1 MLKKIAF
8 AAALAI
14 LSTSSFAAENPS
26 VYAGVDVGS
35 TKLDGFSDR
44 ETSFGGFIGYQFHQ
58 NMAVELGYRSLADF
72 DTVVSG
78 TKVGVKLNQTAVSFI
93 GTLPLSSGFNV
104 FGRLGYNHLEAKG
117 SVSGFSAADSTNGV
131 LYGVGVGYAFNA
143 KIAARVEVQKPSSD
157 SSNVSIGVSY
167 KF

>member
-1 MLKKIAF
+1 MFKKIAF

-26 VYAGVDVGS
+26 FYAGLDTGS
-35 TKLDGFSDR
+35 TKIDGFSDR
-44 ETSFGGFIGYQFHQ
+44 EVSFGGFIGYQFHQ
-58 NMAVELGYRSLADF
+58 NIAVEVGYRNLADY
-72 DTVVSG
+72 DTVFNG
-78 TKVGVKLNQTAVSFI
+78 TNVGFKVNQTAVSFI

-104 FGRLGYNHLEAKG
+104 FGRLGYNRLEAKG
-117 SVSGFSAADSTNGV
+117 GAAGFSATDSTNEGV
-131 LYGVGVGYAFNA
+131 YGVGVGYAFNA
-143 KIAARVEVQKPSSD
+143 KVSARLEVQKPSSD